1 MLVPVSSNITRSRQ
15 SVGERISGVF
25 LGNETRFKPPV
36 AVLDRLIAALRHYG
50 QTLPDGRQGKNGSY
64 AMADFVVAA
73 FASFFMRSPSFLARQ
88 RYIETTQGRSISQ
101 TLFGVGKIPG
111 DDPAIEPFRAGIAL
125 DTLTERHRHGKKW
138 TTYPFG
144 QKKCPEA
151 WSTPGSRHNQN
162 CWTRVS
168 RRPGASFL

>member
-125 DTLTERHRHGKKW
+125 DTLTERQRVWPKKM
-138 TTYPFG
+138 P
-144 QKKCPEA
+144 
-151 WSTPGSRHNQN
+151 
-162 CWTRVS
+162 
-168 RRPGASFL
+168 

>member
-1 MLVPVSSNITRSRQ
+1 M
-15 SVGERISGVF
+15 GERISGVF
-25 LGNETRFKPPV
+25 HENEPRFKPPV
-36 AVLDRLIAALRHYG
+36 AVLDRLIAAPRHCG
-50 QTLPDGRQGKNGSY
+50 QTLPDGLHGNNGSY
-64 AMADFVVAA
+64 AMANFVVAA
-73 FASFFMRSPSFLARQ
+73 FASFFMQSPSFLARQ
-88 RYIETTQGRSISQ
+88 RYLATTHGRSISQ

-138 TTYPFG
+138 TTYRFG